1 MAETAPGPYKI
12 VQTPGLIVMLYE
24 RETVF
29 RQIHTDGRKLP
40 NDPQPAWF
48 GYSVGHWDA
57 DTLVVDTSGFNDR
70 GWLDARG
77 HTHSAALHL
86 TERLRRADFG
96 HMELQITVDDPKTYS
111 GLFTIRLNQELLP
124 GSDLIEYFCSENER
138 DLRHFAN
145 R

>member
-12 VQTPGLIVMLYE
+12 VQTPALVVMLYE

-40 NDPQPAWF
+40 SDPQPAWF
-48 GYSVGHWDA
+48 GYSVGHWDG
-57 DTLVVDTSGFNDR
+57 DTLVVDTAGFNDR

-77 HTHSAALHL
+77 HTHSDLLHL
-86 TERLRRADFG
+86 TERFHRVDFG
-96 HMELQITVDDPKTYS
+96 HMAIQIMVDDPKTYARS
-111 GLFTIRLNQELLP
+111 FTVMVNQELLP